1 MVGASFECSK
11 WKVRPVAEVFYEG
24 EAASGLVGLISQVS
38 DKLSVAYR
46 HALTKEH
53 PVLKSAPA

>member
-1 MVGASFECSK
+1 MFEMEGA
-11 WKVRPVAEVFYEG
+11 VAEVFYEG

-38 DKLSVAYR
+38 DKLSIAYR

-53 PVLKSAPA
+53 PY